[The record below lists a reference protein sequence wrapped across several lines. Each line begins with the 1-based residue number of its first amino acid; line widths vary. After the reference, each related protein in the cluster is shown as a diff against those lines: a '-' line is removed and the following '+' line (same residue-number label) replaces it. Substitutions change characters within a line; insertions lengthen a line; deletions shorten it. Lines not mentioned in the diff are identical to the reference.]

1 MKIGNIEAA
10 AGEKAYGFFQAGE
23 THGRFPVHIPLH
35 IVNGAND
42 GPTLVVQ
49 AGASGLEIEP
59 SLILPHVAAELDPAA
74 ISGTLILAP
83 LMNTSGFE
91 FARIKSAW
99 DDKHLNQLG
108 RGNADGSVSEQLIH
122 AYYQAAIADADALL
136 DIRTGSQWSYHHF
149 VGVNDEGD
157 VEASQALAVALGLTQ
172 VVLGKDEDNSMAEA
186 AARDGKAVAVAFI
199 GGGPGLRDYRDQ
211 DLGLMRNA
219 VLNAMRHLGMLD
231 GELESDVDAVSV
243 IREHSVI
250 TPSGER
256 GFVFMDKNLR
266 GQQVEAGAVLGIV
279 RHPFSGETVEEIR
292 APQAGIVVHA
302 GASWPVP
309 LEDTILAI
317 VGDLVDEVAFG

>member
-1 MKIGNIEAA
+1 MKLGNIEAA
-10 AGEKAYGFFQAGE
+10 PGEKAYGFFKTGE

-59 SLILPHVAAELDPAA
+59 SLILPHVVNELDPAE

-91 FARIKSAW
+91 FARVNSVY
-99 DDKHLNQLG
+99 DDKHLNQVG
-108 RGNADGSVSEQLIH
+108 RGDANGSVSEQLVD
-122 AYYQAAIADADALL
+122 AYYSAAIANADALL

-157 VEASQALAVALGLTQ
+157 VEASKALAIALGLPQ
-172 VVLGKDEDNSMAEA
+172 VVIGNDQYNSMAQEA
-186 AARDGKAVAVAFI
+186 ARAGKAVAVAFI

-211 DLGLMRNA
+211 DLGRIRNA
-219 VLNAMRHLGMLD
+219 VRNAMRHLGMLGGD
-231 GELESDVDAVSV
+231 TESDVDSVAVLQ
-243 IREHSVI
+243 EHTLI
-250 TPSGER
+250 TPTGER
-256 GFVFMDKNLR
+256 GFTFMDKSLR
-266 GQQVEAGAVLGIV
+266 GNAVSEGDVLGYV
-279 RHPFSGETVEEIR
+279 RHPFSGETIEQIT
-292 APQAGIVVHA
+292 APRGGIMVHA

-309 LEDTILAI
+309 PEGEILAI
-317 VGDLVDEVAFG
+317 IGDLVEEIEIA